1 MVGKMLGGNRLKR
14 RSSMSFKDVIVVFAD
29 SRGASARLNV
39 AVEIA
44 RRDGAHLIGL
54 YATPAITLFAGGLP
68 YSGSV
73 NEIKALELVEAQTRG
88 DARKAADEVEA
99 ALNDAAARAGVTC
112 EWRLVEGDIDRTAVL
127 HARYAD
133 IAIVGQN
140 DPEHPAAHASNLAE
154 ALLLG
159 SGRPVIV
166 VPYAG
171 RFDAVGRSVLVA
183 WNATREAARA
193 VNDAMPILVRAANV
207 IVFSV
212 NPPGT
217 DAGGPAVP
225 GADLALHLARHGVKA
240 EASSTVSHEID
251 AGNTILSRAADFDS
265 DLIVM
270 GGYGHSR
277 QREFMLGGATRTLLR
292 QMTVPVLLSH

>member
-1 MVGKMLGGNRLKR
+1 MG
-14 RSSMSFKDVIVVFAD
+14 FKDVIVVFAD
-29 SRGASARLNV
+29 SRGATARLNV

-44 RRDGAHLIGL
+44 RRDEAHLIGL
-54 YATPAITLFAGGLP
+54 YVMPTITIFAGGLP
-68 YSGSV
+68 YSGSA
-73 NEIKALELVEAQTRG
+73 NEIRALELIEAQTRA
-88 DARKAADEVEA
+88 DAQKAAGEVET

-133 IAIVGQN
+133 VAIVGQN
-140 DPEHPAAHASNLAE
+140 DPEHPAPHASNLVE

-171 RFDAVGRSVLVA
+171 RFDAVGRNVMVA

-193 VNDAMPILVRAANV
+193 VNDAMPILAKAANV
-207 IVFSV
+207 TVFSV
-212 NPPGT
+212 NPP
-217 DAGGPAVP
+217 DKDVGGPAVP
-225 GADLALHLARHGVKA
+225 GADIALHLARHGVKA

-251 AGNTILSRAADFDS
+251 IGNTMLSRAADFGS

-277 QREFMLGGATRTLLR
+277 QREFIMGGATRTLLQ